1 MKKTFFIA
9 LAFLLSTASSFAR
22 DFEVDGIAYNR
33 LEDGIS
39 VAVVNNWYWNPDIT
53 VHYVP
58 YKGSISIPSTVTY
71 NKQKYKVTAIIG
83 AFSGSPEVTSVS
95 MPNSITKIGVNAFN
109 GCNKLTSIII
119 PDSVVSI
126 GEHAFTGCTGL
137 TSIKIPMLVKTI
149 GKNAFENCTGLTTI
163 TIPNSVKTIDNYA
176 FSGCNNLK
184 SITLSDST
192 ITIGSYAFNK
202 CAGISTINI
211 PVSVTSIGKGAFND
225 CNGLRE
231 IFTKY
236 KDPITLPEEVFN
248 AQIYNNAILHIPEGC
263 NKYYQIRAYWKIFA
277 TIWDDNGKPGSSGDT
292 YTEGDINHD
301 GTVDMDDVSAIINQ
315 ILSK

>member
-1 MKKTFFIA
+1 MKKTFFIT
-9 LAFLLSTASSFAR
+9 LAFLLSTASSFAN
-22 DFEVDGIAYNR
+22 DFVVDGIAYDR

-39 VAVVNNWYWNPDIT
+39 VAVVCNWYWNPNIT
-53 VHYVP
+53 VHRVP
-58 YKGSISIPSTVTY
+58 YKGSISIPSTVTT
-71 NKQKYKVTAIIG
+71 NKQTYKVTSIIG

-95 MPNSITKIGVNAFN
+95 MPNSITEIGENAFN

-126 GEHAFTGCTGL
+126 G
-137 TSIKIPMLVKTI
+137 
-149 GKNAFENCTGLTTI
+149 KNAFENCTGLTAI

-202 CAGISTINI
+202 CKGISTIEI
-211 PVSVTSIGKGAFND
+211 PVSVTSIGKGAFPN

-248 AQIYNNAILHIPEGC
+248 AQIYDNAILHIPEGC
-263 NKYYQIRAYWKIFA
+263 NKYYQIRAYWKNFA
-277 TIWDDNGKPGSSGDT
+277 TIWDDNGKPGSSGET

-301 GTVDMDDVSAIINQ
+301 GTVDMDDVSALINQ

>member
-1 MKKTFFIA
+1 MKKTFFIT
-9 LAFLLSTASSFAR
+9 LAFLLSTASSFAN
-22 DFEVDGIAYNR
+22 DFVVDGIAYDR

-39 VAVVNNWYWNPDIT
+39 VAVVCNWYWNPDIT
-53 VHYVP
+53 IHDVP

-71 NKQKYKVTAIIG
+71 NKQTYKVTSIIG

-95 MPNSITKIGVNAFN
+95 MPNSITEIGVNAFN

-126 GEHAFTGCTGL
+126 G
-137 TSIKIPMLVKTI
+137 
-149 GKNAFENCTGLTTI
+149 KNAFENCTGLTDI

-184 SITLSDST
+184 SITLSNST

-202 CAGISTINI
+202 CAGISTITI

-263 NKYYQIRAYWKIFA
+263 NKYYQIRAYWKNFA

>member
-39 VAVVNNWYWNPDIT
+39 VAVVSNWYWNPDIT
-53 VHYVP
+53 VHRVP

-71 NKQKYKVTAIIG
+71 NKQTYKVTAIIG

-95 MPNSITKIGVNAFN
+95 MPNSITEIGVNAFN

-126 GEHAFTGCTGL
+126 GEHAF
-137 TSIKIPMLVKTI
+137 
-149 GKNAFENCTGLTTI
+149 
-163 TIPNSVKTIDNYA
+163 DN
-176 FSGCNNLK
+176 
-184 SITLSDST
+184 
-192 ITIGSYAFNK
+192 
-202 CAGISTINI
+202 
-211 PVSVTSIGKGAFND
+211 

-263 NKYYQIRAYWKIFA
+263 NKYYQIRAYWKNFA

-301 GTVDMDDVSAIINQ
+301 GTVDMDDVSALINQ

>member
-1 MKKTFFIA
+1 MKKTFFIT
-9 LAFLLSTASSFAR
+9 LAFLLSTASSFAN
-22 DFEVDGIAYNR
+22 DFVVDGIAYDR

-39 VAVVNNWYWNPDIT
+39 VAVVCNWYWNPDIT
-53 VHYVP
+53 VHDVP

-71 NKQKYKVTAIIG
+71 NKQTYKVTSIFG

-95 MPNSITKIGVNAFN
+95 MPNSITESGVNAFK

-126 GEHAFTGCTGL
+126 GEHAFEGCTGL
-137 TSIKIPMLVKTI
+137 T
-149 GKNAFENCTGLTTI
+149 AI

-176 FSGCNNLK
+176 FSGCSNLK

-192 ITIGSYAFNK
+192 ITIGYYAFDK
-202 CAGISTINI
+202 CAGISTIKI
-211 PVSVTSIGKGAFND
+211 PASVTSIGKGAFND

-236 KDPITLPEEVFN
+236 KDPITLPKEVFN

-263 NKYYQIRAYWKIFA
+263 NKYYQIRAYWKNFA

>member
-1 MKKTFFIA
+1 MKKTFFIT
-9 LAFLLSTASSFAR
+9 LAILLSTASSFAK
-22 DFEVDGIAYNR
+22 DFIVDGIAYDK

-39 VAVVNNWYWNPDIT
+39 VAVVSNWYWNPDIT
-53 VHYVP
+53 IHDVP

-71 NKQKYKVTAIIG
+71 NKQTYKVTSILS
-83 AFSGSPEVTSVS
+83 AFSDSPEVTSVS
-95 MPNSITKIGVNAFN
+95 MPNSITEIGINAFK

-126 GEHAFTGCTGL
+126 GEHAFEG
-137 TSIKIPMLVKTI
+137 
-149 GKNAFENCTGLTTI
+149 CTGLTTI

-192 ITIGSYAFNK
+192 ITIGYYAFDK
-202 CAGISTINI
+202 CAGISTIKI
-211 PVSVTSIGKGAFND
+211 PASVTSIGKGAFND

-236 KDPITLPEEVFN
+236 KDPITLPKEVFN

-263 NKYYQIRAYWKIFA
+263 NKYYQIRAYWKNFA

-301 GTVDMDDVSAIINQ
+301 GTVDMDDVSALINQ

>member
-1 MKKTFFIA
+1 MKKTFFIT
-9 LAFLLSTASSFAR
+9 LAFLLSTASSFAN
-22 DFEVDGIAYNR
+22 DFVVDGIAYDR

-39 VAVVNNWYWNPDIT
+39 VAVVCNWYWNPDIT
-53 VHYVP
+53 VHDVP

-71 NKQKYKVTAIIG
+71 NKQTYKVTSIFG

-95 MPNSITKIGVNAFN
+95 MPNSITESGVNAFK

-126 GEHAFTGCTGL
+126 G
-137 TSIKIPMLVKTI
+137 
-149 GKNAFENCTGLTTI
+149 KNAFENCTGLTDI

-184 SITLSDST
+184 SITLSNST

-202 CAGISTINI
+202 CAGISTITI

-263 NKYYQIRAYWKIFA
+263 NKYYQIRAYWKNFA

>member
-1 MKKTFFIA
+1 MKKTFFIT
-9 LAFLLSTASSFAR
+9 LAFLLSTASSFAN
-22 DFEVDGIAYNR
+22 DFVVDGIAYDR

-39 VAVVNNWYWNPDIT
+39 VAVVCNWYWNPDIT
-53 VHYVP
+53 VHDVP
-58 YKGSISIPSTVTY
+58 YKGSISIPSTVTT
-71 NKQKYKVTAIIG
+71 NKQTYKVTSIIG

-95 MPNSITKIGVNAFN
+95 MPNSITESGVNAFK

-126 GEHAFTGCTGL
+126 GKHAFEGCTGL
-137 TSIKIPMLVKTI
+137 T
-149 GKNAFENCTGLTTI
+149 GI

-192 ITIGSYAFNK
+192 ITIGFYAFNK
-202 CAGISTINI
+202 CEGISTIKI

-263 NKYYQIRAYWKIFA
+263 NKYYQIRAYWKNFA
-277 TIWDDNGKPGSSGDT
+277 TIWDDNGKPGSSGET
-292 YTEGDINHD
+292 YTKGDINHD
-301 GTVDMDDVSAIINQ
+301 GTVDMDDVSALINQ